1 MDKRVNI
8 HLSAV
13 NSENLRKLQE
23 KLLASHQLDDNRLN
37 SLANDLMGVTLLYV
51 LQKFEG
57 GKQANFEMIKKD
69 LLRATSTEKSSALTQ
84 TMLDRINMIFY
95 LMVAANLQI
104 LQSDDSWKEVE
115 SYMRKGNISND
126 VFTKMRELVD
136 EDNDLKKQYKVD
148 NRIK

>member
-8 HLSAV
+8 HLNAV

>member
-8 HLSAV
+8 HLNAV
-13 NSENLRKLQE
+13 NSENLRKLQQ